1 MDEKQFED
9 IYLPNTQIT
18 NAFVNLNLLLCLR
31 NLVHRLL
38 SNELNFLLN
47 SSQVD
52 NDNLYFKSSVKLSIA
67 NC

>member
-31 NLVHRLL
+31 NLVRIV
-38 SNELNFLLN
+38 ERTKF
-47 SSQVD
+47 
-52 NDNLYFKSSVKLSIA
+52 SIK
-67 NC
+67 